1 MPEGMIKMK
10 LNDILWAAGILTAGV
25 ALFGAFLFMVGVCD
39 IAYGG
44 NSQAA
49 RFAGWVVNA
58 IR

>member
-1 MPEGMIKMK
+1 MK
-10 LNDILWAAGILTAGV
+10 KDIVWAAGILAAGIMI
-25 ALFGAFLFMVGVCD
+25 FGCLLFMVGIFD
-39 IAYGG
+39 ISNGG